1 MEAIRFKDLT
11 YIYQANSVMAQP
23 ALTKITTTFKQG
35 ATTAIIGHTGSG
47 KSTLMQL
54 IDGLILPTAG
64 SITLG
69 DFTITNETPA
79 KELGKLRRL
88 VGYVFQFPEK
98 QLFAESVL
106 DDVKFGPLNQG
117 LSDEKAQ
124 ERAQAAL
131 EQLNFPLELLKHSP
145 FELSG
150 GQQRRVAIAGVL
162 AMHPEILI
170 LDEPTVGLDPE
181 GQAELLTL
189 VRDLQDQGLTIL
201 IVTHQMEIVA
211 QLADEV
217 MVLNHGQLA
226 FQGSPQDLFI
236 QSDLLADN
244 HLRLPKA
251 IQLATNLGQR
261 GITWDGLPLTTD
273 QLADQIIQTW
283 RDQDE

>member
-1 MEAIRFKDLT
+1 
-11 YIYQANSVMAQP
+11 MAQP

-69 DFTITNETPA
+69 DLTITNETPV

-117 LSDEKAQ
+117 LSDEEAQ

-189 VRDLQDQGLTIL
+189 VRDLQAQGLTIL

-226 FQGSPQDLFI
+226 FQGSSQDLFL
-236 QSDLLADN
+236 QPDLLADN

-261 GITWDGLPLTTD
+261 GITWDGLPLTTA
-273 QLADQIIQTW
+273 QLADQIIQMW
-283 RDQDE
+283 GDQDE

>member
-1 MEAIRFKDLT
+1 MEAIKFENLT
-11 YIYQANSVMAQP
+11 YTYQANTVMAQP
-23 ALTKITTTFKQG
+23 ALTKITTGFKKG
-35 ATTAIIGHTGSG
+35 KTTAVIGHTGSG

-54 IDGLILPTAG
+54 IDGLILPTEG
-64 SITLG
+64 SLTLG
-69 DFTITNETPA
+69 DFTITNQTPT
-79 KELGKLRRL
+79 KKLGKLRKL

-98 QLFAESVL
+98 QLFAETVL

-117 LSDEKAQ
+117 LSDEEAMQ
-124 ERAQAAL
+124 RAQAAL
-131 EQLNFPLELLKHSP
+131 KQLNFPLELLKHSP

-162 AMHPEILI
+162 AMRPEILI

-181 GQAELLTL
+181 GQMELLAL
-189 VRDLQDQGLTIL
+189 VRELQAQGLTIL
-201 IVTHQMEIVA
+201 IVTHQMEIVV

-226 FQGSPQDLFI
+226 FQGQPQELFN
-236 QSDLLADN
+236 QPKLLAEN

-261 GITWDGLPLTTD
+261 GVTWDQLPLTTD
-273 QLADQIIQTW
+273 QLADQIIQMW
-283 RDQDE
+283 RNQNE

>member
-1 MEAIRFKDLT
+1 
-11 YIYQANSVMAQP
+11 MAQP

-189 VRDLQDQGLTIL
+189 VRDLQDQGLMIL

-273 QLADQIIQTW
+273 QLADQIIQMW